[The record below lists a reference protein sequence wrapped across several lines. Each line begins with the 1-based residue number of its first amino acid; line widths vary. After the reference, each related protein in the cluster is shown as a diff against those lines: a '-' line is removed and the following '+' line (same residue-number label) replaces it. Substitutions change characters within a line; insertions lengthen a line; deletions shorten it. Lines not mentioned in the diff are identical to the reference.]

1 MAKINAI
8 DKEIPNIDTS
18 WQIDEKN
25 AYSGKRVEEFIKKQ
39 LKQLSTEGAAKVGY
53 LYRTPDKQD
62 DQNYHL
68 LGFASQE
75 TYNEWNED
83 QSNHPELVL
92 CDIALPAG
100 GGASTQTSYV
110 VNLYTNSNQTAI
122 VSTNG
127 KFVLQLRYT
136 SQIYNPITQ
145 TTEDSGNGG
154 TLVIQRRA
162 GSTKA
167 WEKVGEVDIASLPAS
182 STSWT
187 DVDITSYVQAG
198 SQQIRVLVKDSANS
212 LSTRYLVFNSVVNT
226 TLSLAYAG
234 EWRKPITDGVIPLS
248 YKVTGAVAKTL
259 HVKVSGLQSDG
270 KTVGYREY
278 TEQLGSTV
286 SETATNGKISDSD
299 TDTIK
304 INNNGIHT
312 LEAWLTVDA
321 SGEETEHIFS
331 QVLVIK
337 DATASTPY
345 VIVNNRTDNAQMYTE
360 THFFDFAVYNPAA
373 DTTAVKLIAK
383 NTDGSTTYKEKDYG
397 NIGNGSAAA
406 KNVQSY
412 TDTLE
417 VDSDDTVAVWFHF
430 TLNGIETTN
439 PVHIDVKANK
449 NFKPTSNPDFVLAP
463 NNRTNNE
470 TAAESIINAATSK
483 TVDGCTFTGFGKTND
498 LWVDN
503 VLRVPAGRKVHI
515 GITEDG
521 GKSKAP
527 DAFSELAD
535 ANNEAS
541 MTMEV
546 VLKAYNIR
554 DMETTILSMLKD
566 DIGLKLQPTHGLFKT
581 STQVD
586 ELNQDWSWREGEKV
600 FLAINIIHNLRGE
613 GLNYIRIFING
624 TQNREFNYA
633 DNDGFV
639 ASGATAG
646 PGITIGSDDADVD
659 IYSIKIFKR
668 ALGQSDIRQDYLA
681 ALGTTAEKQDYLD
694 KNDIVGDDGTI
705 SYEKTKV
712 KYNTILV
719 EGARMPDLQYP
730 DKVKNGMT
738 ITFIKPGDKA
748 HSGVANNMGMK
759 GQGSSSK
766 LKGHWNQQPVWNTD
780 SKFVTEDGTDHGQE
794 FLLNDDTYPFSKGA
808 WKLNYASS
816 PQAYKMGACNAYND
830 IYKQLVADGKMTP
843 DTIIGDEC
851 TKIEGGTYDISNCKR
866 RLAVNE
872 EPFMLFWKNTETGDI
887 EFYGLVTWGSA
898 KFDKKTFG
906 FDKKIYPDLCV
917 LEGSINY
924 APIVMGIAPW
934 MSDEVVTRYDGTDV
948 DGFNYAD
955 NPNWDFDGG
964 DPTKTSYAQT
974 AWNWLFLH
982 DTRLKA
988 FDGTAT
994 ELIAK
999 KDTLDKT
1006 YKYWVTKADSTIT
1019 GSKIGDCYRYD
1030 YITKTFVAASTSKT
1044 DGKYDL
1050 WNIGDAYPTVS
1061 LSTSGDT
1068 TVDTVTQNL
1077 IAALVSDF
1085 KTNASKYF
1093 KIDALLF
1100 EQCFKKLLALSDNW
1114 CKNTYMF
1121 ADPKTHL
1128 ICWRSDDNDTLRDK
1142 NNSGQHFKPYWVEE
1156 HDTVTVGSVTSN
1168 YFNSDYNQLFV
1179 LTEKAFDAE
1188 MRQMMHSVFTA
1199 MAELY
1204 QKHEK
1209 DSGVTAGLDGLGGFM
1224 DAYFYKTQRYFPSV
1238 AYNETARVVYEADQK
1253 RMAEGLINPD
1263 AIPMTESLGNQLES
1277 DQQFDDY
1284 RLEYLS
1290 GYASYGNYEPTKM
1303 KGLSFRS
1310 TTGTNGVDCDIEITP
1325 AVWMYPAIQLDQS
1338 VSYGEGNSL
1347 PQRAKAG
1354 EKFVLKNV
1362 HFDNNKSNVI
1372 GGGDCIAEYGDFV
1385 NVPVGE
1391 TFSLSG
1397 KRLQSFKVSKGG
1409 TFVPT
1414 KMEVT
1419 APMLKDVVINGVN
1432 TFASLDLSE
1441 DNALES
1447 VDVSGSGVTV
1457 LTLPETPALKT
1468 VKMEKPTDVELLNLT
1483 GLSTFTYGSLAYV
1496 TSMAVKGTPNVDTL
1510 SIAKALQSADAAVT
1524 SLDFGKIQWTDAP
1537 VSLLQWIA
1545 GRSLSLKGVINE
1557 ASVKLTLA
1565 AKISLIKAYGNI
1577 DDKSNGLY
1585 VSYTKV
1591 NIGGISISGV
1601 RGCSEV
1607 NHDYGYE
1614 LVVNPSSG
1622 NNAKKVEW
1630 SLTDA
1635 DAYATVNAE
1644 TGEVHVNAI
1653 GTSTEAPS
1661 GVLTVKV
1668 TFDDGTTKE
1677 ATKTL
1682 LFYEG
1687 GEYAGLEV
1695 GDIIFND
1702 GSFGKALDSTK
1713 TPIGVCFSTSPRRM
1727 VCLGDLGSSVWGLS
1741 GDLTFNDGTKFA
1753 SDIPDIPN
1761 SSSGDM
1767 NFTTT
1772 IDESY
1777 GPWEKDTLIPLG
1789 AADTVKIVQYRN
1801 KLLMKP
1807 DVNWRIPSDT
1817 DAEYTELVSLMSV
1830 YSNTYYYPPASLC
1843 LAYSP
1848 NISSGQEL
1856 DARFG
1861 RRYWWCPICSE
1872 LNAIYK
1878 AQTAGS
1884 FDNAVALGVFT
1895 KLSGIY
1901 WSCQEHYDNSAY
1913 NVNSGGTNNYNKNY
1927 SCIVRAVAAF

>member
-1 MAKINAI
+1 MAKVNVV
-8 DKEIPNIDTS
+8 DKEIPNIDTA
-18 WQIDEKN
+18 WQIDPSN

-39 LKQLSTEGAAKVGY
+39 LKQLSADGTTKVGF
-53 LYRTPDKQD
+53 LYRTADKQD

-68 LGFASQE
+68 YGFANQE
-75 TYNEWNED
+75 AYNTWNESPSD
-83 QSNHPELVL
+83 HPELIL
-92 CDIALPAG
+92 CDVALPAG

-110 VNLYTNSNQTAI
+110 VNLYTGSNQTAI

-162 GSTKA
+162 DTTKA
-167 WEKVGEVDIASLPAS
+167 WEKVGEVDIVSLPAS

-198 SQQIRVLVKDSANS
+198 SQQIRVLVKDSANG
-212 LSTRYLVFNSVVNT
+212 LSTRYIVFRNVVNT

-299 TDTIK
+299 TDAVK

-321 SGEETEHIFS
+321 SGEETEHIYS
-331 QVLVIK
+331 QILVIK
-337 DATASTPY
+337 DATDTTPY
-345 VIVNNRTDNAQMYTE
+345 VIVNNRAENAQMYVD

-397 NIGNGSAAA
+397 NIGNGSASSQ
-406 KNVQSY
+406 NVQSY

-417 VDSDDTVAVWFHF
+417 IDSDDTLAVWFHF
-430 TLNGIETTN
+430 TLNGTEIIN

-449 NFKPTSNPDFVLAP
+449 NFKPTSNPDFVLVP
-463 NNRTNNE
+463 NNRTNSE
-470 TAAESIINAATSK
+470 AAAESIINAATGK

-503 VLRVPAGRKVHI
+503 VLRVPAGRKVYI
-515 GITEDG
+515 GVTEDG

-527 DAFSELAD
+527 DAFSDLAD
-535 ANNEAS
+535 VNNEAS
-541 MTMEV
+541 MTMEI

-681 ALGTTAEKQDYLD
+681 ALDTTAEKQAYLD
-694 KNDIVGDDGTI
+694 ANNIVGDDGAI
-705 SYEKTKV
+705 SYEKTKE

-719 EGARMPDLQYP
+719 EGGRMPDLQYP

-766 LKGHWNQQPVWNTD
+766 LKGHWNQQLVWNTD
-780 SKFVTEDGTDHGQE
+780 SKFVTDDGVDHGQE
-794 FLLNDDTYPFSKGA
+794 FLLNDDTYPFAKGV

-830 IYKQLVADGKMTP
+830 IYKQLVADGKMKA
-843 DTIIGDEC
+843 DTIIAD
-851 TKIEGGTYDISNCKR
+851 DNKR

-872 EPFMLFWKNTETGDI
+872 EPFMLFWKNTETGNI
-887 EFYGLVTWGSA
+887 EFYGMVTWGSA

-906 FDKKIYPDLCV
+906 FDKKAYPDLCV
-917 LEGSINY
+917 LEGSVNY
-924 APIVMGIAPW
+924 APLVMGLVPW
-934 MSDEVVTRYDGTDV
+934 MSDEVTTRMDGEDV
-948 DGFNYAD
+948 DGFNYAGD
-955 NPNWDFDGG
+955 ANWDFDGG
-964 DPTKTSYAQT
+964 DPTKTAYEQT
-974 AWNWLFLH
+974 AWNWMYLH
-982 DTRLKA
+982 GIRLKA

-994 ELIAK
+994 ELLAK

-1006 YKYWVTKADSTIT
+1006 YKYWVTKTDSTIT
-1019 GSKIGDCYRYD
+1019 GSKIGDVYRYD
-1030 YITKTFVAASTSKT
+1030 YITKTFVPASTSKT

-1061 LSTSGDT
+1061 LSLTGDT
-1068 TVDTVTQNL
+1068 TADTVTQNL

-1085 KTNASKYF
+1085 KANASKYF

-1121 ADPKTHL
+1121 ADPTTHL

-1156 HDTVTVGSVTSN
+1156 HDTVTIGSVTSN
-1168 YFNSDYNQLFV
+1168 YFNSDYNQLFM
-1179 LTEKAFDAE
+1179 LTEKAFDTE

-1209 DSGVTAGLDGLGGFM
+1209 DSGVTARLDGLRGFM

-1238 AYNETARVVYEADQK
+1238 AYNETARVIYEADQK
-1253 RMAEGLINPD
+1253 RMKDNLINPD
-1263 AIPMTESLGNQLES
+1263 AIPMTESLGDQLKN

-1290 GYASYGNYEPTKM
+1290 GYAQYGNYEPDKM

-1325 AVWMYPAIQLDQS
+1325 AVWMYPAIQLDQGA
-1338 VSYGEGNSL
+1338 SYGEGNSL

-1372 GGGDCIAEYGDFV
+1372 GGGDCIAEYGDFAV
-1385 NVPVGE
+1385 VPVGE
-1391 TFSLSG
+1391 TFTLTG

-1409 TFVPT
+1409 TFVPI
-1414 KMEVT
+1414 KVEVT
-1419 APMLKDVVINGVN
+1419 APMIKDMTINGVS
-1432 TFASLDLSE
+1432 TFNALDLSE
-1441 DNALES
+1441 EKALES
-1447 VDVSGSGVTV
+1447 VDVSGSGIVSV
-1457 LTLPETPALKT
+1457 VLPETPTLAT
-1468 VKMEKPTDVELLNLT
+1468 VKMEAPTAIRLVNLT
-1483 GLSTFTYGSLAYV
+1483 GLTTYSYTSLKNVTSFTYENTPEIDSLKLIQSLKDARTKIQNTSIKNIDWTCDANILEYILGAKSVVLTGKMYVSTGAVTFAMKQAILSKIGDVDSDSAKLKLTYSKVALTKLSLSGASLCLNTGSYPMSLFPNDAGANNFTKIEWDIAANDYATIGNDGILQV
-1496 TSMAVKGTPNVDTL
+1496 TKLGTE
-1510 SIAKALQSADAAVT
+1510 ADAPNADITVT
-1524 SLDFGKIQWTDAP
+1524 AT
-1537 VSLLQWIA
+1537 
-1545 GRSLSLKGVINE
+1545 
-1557 ASVKLTLA
+1557 LT
-1565 AKISLIKAYGNI
+1565 
-1577 DDKSNGLY
+1577 
-1585 VSYTKV
+1585 
-1591 NIGGISISGV
+1591 
-1601 RGCSEV
+1601 
-1607 NHDYGYE
+1607 
-1614 LVVNPSSG
+1614 
-1622 NNAKKVEW
+1622 
-1630 SLTDA
+1630 
-1635 DAYATVNAE
+1635 
-1644 TGEVHVNAI
+1644 
-1653 GTSTEAPS
+1653 
-1661 GVLTVKV
+1661 
-1668 TFDDGTTKE
+1668 DGTTVVG
-1677 ATKTL
+1677 TKKAY
-1682 LFYEG
+1682 FYSRDVK
-1687 GEYAGLEV
+1687 V
-1695 GDIIFND
+1695 GDIIFGD
-1702 GSFGKALDSTK
+1702 GSYNTGLVQGK
-1713 TPIGVCFSTSPRRM
+1713 TPVGVCFYINAGDKTDRRM
-1727 VCLGDLGSSVWGLS
+1727 VALQACPNAIWGPWFSVKFDENGTSVEFGDTPV
-1741 GDLTFNDGTKFA
+1741 
-1753 SDIPDIPN
+1753 PN
-1761 SSSGDM
+1761 SWSANDIAL
-1767 NFTTT
+1767 TTLPT
-1772 IDESY
+1772 NI
-1777 GPWEKDTLIPLG
+1777 GGHVAGEKIPIGQYDTLLLIQWRDRLLTDCGWDKPSESVGVTEKARLEALMAEHSANNG
-1789 AADTVKIVQYRN
+1789 A
-1801 KLLMKP
+1801 
-1807 DVNWRIPSDT
+1807 S
-1817 DAEYTELVSLMSV
+1817 
-1830 YSNTYYYPPASLC
+1830 YYYPAVSYCYAFKPDGYNVDAKYGMHQWYL
-1843 LAYSP
+1843 P
-1848 NISSGQEL
+1848 TVQEL
-1856 DARFG
+1856 KVLLQVQTDGNLAEAIAAG
-1861 RRYWWCPICSE
+1861 VLSE
-1872 LNAIYK
+1872 LDLK
-1878 AQTAGS
+1878 S
-1884 FDNAVALGVFT
+1884 L
-1895 KLSGIY
+1895 Y
-1901 WSCQEHYDNSAY
+1901 WSCQEYVGGYAY
-1913 NVNSGGTNNYNKNY
+1913 HVGSGGTDICYKSDRY
-1927 SCIVRAVAAF
+1927 IVRAVAAF

>member
-53 LYRTPDKQD
+53 LCRTPDKQD

-162 GSTKA
+162 DATQA
-167 WEKVGEVDIASLPAS
+167 WEKVGEMDIASLPAS

-187 DVDITSYVQAG
+187 DVDITKYVQAG

-259 HVKVSGLQSDG
+259 HVKVSGFQSDG

-299 TDTIK
+299 TDAIK

-321 SGEETEHIFS
+321 SGEETEHIYS

-337 DATASTPY
+337 DATATTPY
-345 VIVNNRTDNAQMYTE
+345 VIVNNRNDNAQMYTE

-417 VDSDDTVAVWFHF
+417 IDSDDTVAVWFHF
-430 TLNGIETTN
+430 TLNGTETTT

-470 TAAESIINAATSK
+470 AAAEGIINAATGK

-668 ALGQSDIRQDYLA
+668 ALGQSDIRQDYLSM
-681 ALGTTAEKQDYLD
+681 LDTTAEKQEYLD
-694 KNDIVGDDGTI
+694 KNAIVGDDGTI

-730 DKVKNGMT
+730 DKVKSGMT

-748 HSGVANNMGMK
+748 HSGVASNMGMK

-780 SKFVTEDGTDHGQE
+780 SKFVTEDGVDHGQE
-794 FLLNDDTYPFSKGA
+794 FLLNDDTYPFSKGV

-830 IYKQLVADGKMTP
+830 IYKQLVADGKMTA
-843 DTIIGDEC
+843 DTIIAD
-851 TKIEGGTYDISNCKR
+851 DNKR

-872 EPFMLFWKNTETGDI
+872 EPFMLFWKNTETGNI

-906 FDKKIYPDLCV
+906 FDKKVYPDLCV
-917 LEGSINY
+917 LEGSVNY
-924 APIVMGIAPW
+924 APLVMGLVPW
-934 MSDEVVTRYDGTDV
+934 MSDEVTTRMDSEDV
-948 DGFNYAD
+948 DGFNYAGD
-955 NPNWDFDGG
+955 ANWDFDGG

-974 AWNWLFLH
+974 AWNWMYLH
-982 DTRLKA
+982 GIRLKA

-994 ELIAK
+994 ELLAK
-999 KDTLDKT
+999 ADTLDKT

-1019 GSKIGDCYRYD
+1019 GSKIGDVYRYD
-1030 YITKTFVAASTSKT
+1030 YITKIFVPASTSKT

-1061 LSTSGDT
+1061 ISTSGDT

-1085 KTNASKYF
+1085 KANASKYF

-1100 EQCFKKLLALSDNW
+1100 EQCFKKLFALSDNW
-1114 CKNTYMF
+1114 CKNTYML
-1121 ADPKTHL
+1121 ADPITHL

-1204 QKHEK
+1204 QKHQK
-1209 DSGVTAGLDGLGGFM
+1209 DDGVTNGLNGVNGFM

-1238 AYNETARVVYEADQK
+1238 AYNETARVIYEADQK
-1253 RMAEGLINPD
+1253 RMKDGLINPD
-1263 AIPMTESLGNQLES
+1263 AIPMTESLGDQLKN

-1290 GYASYGNYEPTKM
+1290 GYAQYGNYEPTKM

-1325 AVWMYPAIQLDQS
+1325 AVWMYPAIQLDQGA
-1338 VSYGEGNSL
+1338 SYGEGNSL

-1372 GGGDCIAEYGDFV
+1372 GGGDCIAEYGDFAV
-1385 NVPVGE
+1385 VPVGE
-1391 TFSLSG
+1391 TFTLTG

-1414 KMEVT
+1414 TMEVA

-1447 VDVSGSGVTV
+1447 VDVSRSGVTV
-1457 LTLPETPALKT
+1457 LTLPETPTLKT
-1468 VKMEKPTDVELLNLT
+1468 VKEATPTEIKVGRCANAV
-1483 GLSTFTYGSLAYV
+1483 LSAEDYSKITTV
-1496 TSMAVKGTPNVDTL
+1496 
-1510 SIAKALQSADAAVT
+1510 SIAKEAKSIDTLGLVNNLYTAKAKVT
-1524 SLDFGKIQWTDAP
+1524 NLSMGGMDWSNVAMATMNYLMGITTCTLTGKIAIKGSVGLSDIQKIENKWGDVTNVANALYVTYTVVNITNVYLDGKKYLDTVGKEYQLVATSYPENGNDLKSEQWNISANSFATIDSKSGKITVNTLGSEANDDTAT
-1537 VSLLQWIA
+1537 VTYTVTTTEGKQ
-1545 GRSLSLKGVINE
+1545 LS
-1557 ASVKLTLA
+1557 ATFDVKLYAHTL
-1565 AKISLIKAYGNI
+1565 KIG
-1577 DDKSNGLY
+1577 DY
-1585 VSYTKV
+1585 VY
-1591 NIGGISISGV
+1591 
-1601 RGCSEV
+1601 
-1607 NHDYGYE
+1607 
-1614 LVVNPSSG
+1614 P
-1622 NNAKKVEW
+1622 
-1630 SLTDA
+1630 
-1635 DAYATVNAE
+1635 
-1644 TGEVHVNAI
+1644 
-1653 GTSTEAPS
+1653 
-1661 GVLTVKV
+1661 
-1668 TFDDGTTKE
+1668 
-1677 ATKTL
+1677 
-1682 LFYEG
+1682 
-1687 GEYAGLEV
+1687 
-1695 GDIIFND
+1695 D
-1702 GSFGKALDSTK
+1702 GSYSDYKEPNRAI
-1713 TPIGVCFSTSPRRM
+1713 IGICFNTSPRRM
-1727 VCLGDLGSSVWGLS
+1727 VALSSFGGLRWGIQSTLNVKLS
-1741 GDLTFNDGTKFA
+1741 DGTNPGDISTLVNTGA
-1753 SDIPDIPN
+1753 STLDQTDALIE
-1761 SSSGDM
+1761 
-1767 NFTTT
+1767 NF
-1772 IDESY
+1772 
-1777 GPWEKDTLIPLG
+1777 GPYEKDEQIPLG
-1789 AADTVKIVQYRN
+1789 AADTAKIIAWRN
-1801 KLLMKP
+1801 KVLKDSAINMPVPEETPTITLESLIGSA
-1807 DVNWRIPSDT
+1807 DVKVNNGG
-1817 DAEYTELVSLMSV
+1817 A
-1830 YSNTYYYPPASLC
+1830 YYYPAASYCWRYQPDAGKEAL
-1843 LAYSP
+1843 
-1848 NISSGQEL
+1848 L
-1856 DARFG
+1856 DKFKATH
-1861 RRYWWCPICSE
+1861 WWLPTVAE
-1872 LNAIYK
+1872 LNALEK
-1878 AQTAGS
+1878 LQTAGN
-1884 FDNAVALGVFT
+1884 FAEPIKRAVMRAI
-1895 KLSGIY
+1895 SGDWH
-1901 WSCQEHYDNSAY
+1901 WSCQEDNGYNAY
-1913 NVNSGGTNNYNKNY
+1913 FVNSGGTTYGYKNY
-1927 SCIVRAVAAF
+1927 SFIVRAVAAF

>member
-100 GGASTQTSYV
+100 GGASTQTAYV

-162 GSTKA
+162 DATQA
-167 WEKVGEVDIASLPAS
+167 WEKVGEMDIASLPAS

-187 DVDITSYVQAG
+187 DVDITKYVQAG
-198 SQQIRVLVKDSANS
+198 SQQIRVLVKDSANG
-212 LSTRYLVFNSVVNT
+212 LSTRYIVFNSVVNT

-299 TDTIK
+299 TDAIK

-321 SGEETEHIFS
+321 SGEETEHIYS

-337 DATASTPY
+337 DATATTPY

-406 KNVQSY
+406 KNVQRY

-417 VDSDDTVAVWFHF
+417 IDSDDTVAVWFHF
-430 TLNGIETTN
+430 SLNGTETTN

-463 NNRTNNE
+463 NNRTNSE
-470 TAAESIINAATSK
+470 AAAESIINAATGK
-483 TVDGCTFTGFGKTND
+483 TVDNCTFTGFGKTND

-503 VLRVPAGRKVHI
+503 VLRVPAGRKVYI
-515 GITEDG
+515 GITEDS

-554 DMETTILSMLKD
+554 DMETTILSMLSANGNNF
-566 DIGLKLQPTHGLFKT
+566 IGLKLQPTHGLFKT

-681 ALGTTAEKQDYLD
+681 ALDTTAEKQDYLD

-730 DKVKNGMT
+730 DKVKSGMT
-738 ITFIKPGDKA
+738 ITFTKPGDKA
-748 HSGVANNMGMK
+748 HSGVASNMGMK

-780 SKFVTEDGTDHGQE
+780 SKFVTEDGVDHGQE

-816 PQAYKMGACNAYND
+816 PQAYKMGACNTYND
-830 IYKQLVADGKMTP
+830 IYKQLVADGKMTA
-843 DTIIGDEC
+843 DTIIAD
-851 TKIEGGTYDISNCKR
+851 DNKR

-872 EPFMLFWKNTETGDI
+872 EPFMLFWKNTETGNI

-1019 GSKIGDCYRYD
+1019 GSKVGDCYRYD

-1204 QKHEK
+1204 QKHQK
-1209 DSGVTAGLDGLGGFM
+1209 DDGVTNGLNGLNGFM

-1238 AYNETARVVYEADQK
+1238 AYNETARVIYEADQK
-1253 RMAEGLINPD
+1253 RMKDGLINPD
-1263 AIPMTESLGNQLES
+1263 AIPMTESLGDQLKN

-1290 GYASYGNYEPTKM
+1290 GYAQYGNYEPTKM

-1372 GGGDCIAEYGDFV
+1372 GGGDCIAEYGDFAV
-1385 NVPVGE
+1385 VPVGE
-1391 TFSLSG
+1391 TFTLTG

-1414 KMEVT
+1414 TMEVA
-1419 APMLKDVVINGVN
+1419 APMLKDVTINGVS
-1432 TFASLDLSE
+1432 TFNALDLSE
-1441 DNALES
+1441 EKALES
-1447 VDVSGSGVTV
+1447 VDLGDSGITSVI
-1457 LTLPETPALKT
+1457 LPETPTLAT
-1468 VKMEKPTDVELLNLT
+1468 VKLAIPTQIYLVNLI
-1483 GLSTFTYGSLAYV
+1483 GLKSFTYTSLAKV
-1496 TSMAVKGTPNVDTL
+1496 TSVKIKNTPNVDTL
-1510 SIAKALQSADAAVT
+1510 TIVQALKSVNAPVT
-1524 SLDFGKIQWTDAP
+1524 NLDFETINWSNVAT
-1537 VSLLQWIA
+1537 SILQWLA
-1545 GRSLSLKGVINE
+1545 DKKLALKGVITE
-1557 ASVKLTLA
+1557 TTVRLTLPV
-1565 AKISLIKAYGNI
+1565 KIALFNTYGNI
-1577 DDKSNGLY
+1577 DDKSNPLY
-1585 VSYTKV
+1585 ISYTKIAIESV
-1591 NIGGISISGV
+1591 AINGT
-1601 RGCSEV
+1601 RGCTEV
-1607 NHDYGYE
+1607 GKDYNYS
-1614 LVVNPSSG
+1614 LQATPTTG
-1622 NNAKKVEW
+1622 NNAKKIEW
-1630 SLTDA
+1630 SLSGA
-1635 DAYATVNAE
+1635 DDYATVNKD
-1644 TGEVHVNAI
+1644 TGTVHVKAI
-1653 GTSTEAPS
+1653 GSTEDAPE
-1661 GVLTVKV
+1661 GTLTVTV
-1668 TFDDGTTKE
+1668 TLDDDTTK
-1677 ATKTL
+1677 AASKIIS
-1682 LFYEG
+1682 FHEG
-1687 GEYAGLEV
+1687 GEYVDLEV
-1695 GDIIFND
+1695 GDIVFND
-1702 GSFGKALDSTK
+1702 GTFGKALDSSK
-1713 TPIGVCFSTSPRRM
+1713 TPIGVCFSTNPRRM
-1727 VCLGDLGSSVWGLS
+1727 ICLSNIDTRCWGIS
-1741 GDLTFNDGTKFA
+1741 RDLTFNDGTKFYA
-1753 SDIPDIPN
+1753 DIPTIANDGDGDL
-1761 SSSGDM
+1761 SSLSSISE
-1767 NFTTT
+1767 T
-1772 IDESY
+1772 I
-1777 GPWEKDTLIPLG
+1777 GPWGKNVQIPLG
-1789 AADTVKIVQYRN
+1789 AANTAKIILYRN
-1801 KLLMKP
+1801 QLLSEADISWK
-1807 DVNWRIPSDT
+1807 IPSDS
-1817 DAEYTELVSLMSV
+1817 DNEMSELLSLMSAH
-1830 YSNTYYYPPASLC
+1830 NQTYYYPAASLC
-1843 LAYSP
+1843 FAYSP
-1848 NISSGQEL
+1848 GAADGQTL
-1856 DARFG
+1856 GSKFG
-1861 RRYWWCPICSE
+1861 RRYWWLPTVAE
-1872 LNAIYK
+1872 LNAAYK

-1895 KLSGIY
+1895 KLSDNCC
-1901 WSCQEHYDNSAY
+1901 SCQEYNGDFAY
-1913 NVNSGGTNNYNKNY
+1913 YVGSGGTNIDGKN
-1927 SCIVRAVAAF
+1927 SSFRVRAVAAF

>member
-1 MAKINAI
+1 MAKVNVV
-8 DKEIPNIDTS
+8 DKEIPNIDTA
-18 WQIDEKN
+18 WQIDPSN

-39 LKQLSTEGAAKVGY
+39 LKQLSADGTTKVGF
-53 LYRTPDKQD
+53 LYRTADKQD

-68 LGFASQE
+68 YGFANQE
-75 TYNEWNED
+75 AYNTWNESPSD
-83 QSNHPELVL
+83 HPELIL
-92 CDIALPAG
+92 CDVALPAG

-110 VNLYTNSNQTAI
+110 VNLYTGSNQTAI

-162 GSTKA
+162 DTTKA
-167 WEKVGEVDIASLPAS
+167 WEKVGEMDIASLPAS

-198 SQQIRVLVKDSANS
+198 SQQIRVLVKDSANG
-212 LSTRYLVFNSVVNT
+212 LSTRYIVFQNVVNT

-299 TDTIK
+299 TDAIK

-337 DATASTPY
+337 DATATTPY

-417 VDSDDTVAVWFHF
+417 IDSDDTVTVWFHF
-430 TLNGIETTN
+430 TLNGTETTT

-449 NFKPTSNPDFVLAP
+449 AFKPTSSPDFVLAP
-463 NNRTNNE
+463 NNRTNSE
-470 TAAESIINAATSK
+470 AAAESIINAATGK
-483 TVDGCTFTGFGKTND
+483 TVDNCTFTGFGKTND

-503 VLRVPAGRKVHI
+503 VLRVPAGRKVYI
-515 GITEDG
+515 GTTEDS

-554 DMETTILSMLKD
+554 DMETTILSMLSANGNNF
-566 DIGLKLQPTHGLFKT
+566 IGLKLQPTHGLFET
-581 STQVD
+581 STCID
-586 ELNQDWSWREGEKV
+586 ELNQDWGWREGEKV
-600 FLAINIIHNLRGE
+600 HLAINIIHNLRGE
-613 GLNYIRIFING
+613 GLNYLRIFING

-681 ALGTTAEKQDYLD
+681 ALDTTAEKQDYLD

-705 SYEKTKV
+705 SYEKTKI

-719 EGARMPDLQYP
+719 EGGRMPDLQYP

-748 HSGVANNMGMK
+748 HSGVASNMGMK

-766 LKGHWNQQPVWNTD
+766 LKGHWNQQLVWNTD

-794 FLLNDDTYPFSKGA
+794 FLLNDDTYPFSKGV

-830 IYKQLVADGKMTP
+830 IYKQLVADGKMKA
-843 DTIIGDEC
+843 DTIIAD
-851 TKIEGGTYDISNCKR
+851 DNKR

-872 EPFMLFWKNTETGDI
+872 EPFMLFWKNTETGNI

-917 LEGSINY
+917 LEGSVNY

-1061 LSTSGDT
+1061 LSLTGDT

-1085 KTNASKYF
+1085 KANASKYF

-1100 EQCFKKLLALSDNW
+1100 EQCFKKLFALSDNW

-1121 ADPKTHL
+1121 ADPITHL

-1204 QKHEK
+1204 QKHQK
-1209 DSGVTAGLDGLGGFM
+1209 DDGVTNGLNGVNGFM

-1238 AYNETARVVYEADQK
+1238 AYNETARVIYEADQK
-1253 RMAEGLINPD
+1253 RMKDGLINPD
-1263 AIPMTESLGNQLES
+1263 AIPMTESLGDQLKN

-1372 GGGDCIAEYGDFV
+1372 GGGDCIAEYGDFAV
-1385 NVPVGE
+1385 VPVGE
-1391 TFSLSG
+1391 TFTLTG

-1414 KMEVT
+1414 TMEVA
-1419 APMLKDVVINGVN
+1419 APMLKDVAINGAN

-1447 VDVSGSGVTV
+1447 VDVSGSGVRV
-1457 LTLPETPALKT
+1457 LTLPETPTLTT
-1468 VKMEKPTDVELLNLT
+1468 VKEASPTDVVLINLPGLTTFSYDSLAKTTYVKLLNIPKVNSMLLASSLQDAGAALKSDSDFGIINWT
-1483 GLSTFTYGSLAYV
+1483 DPSVNLMSWLSELGIKIKGKITYKDIKLSLSTKLA
-1496 TSMAVKGTPNVDTL
+1496 L
-1510 SIAKALQSADAAVT
+1510 IA
-1524 SLDFGKIQWTDAP
+1524 
-1537 VSLLQWIA
+1537 
-1545 GRSLSLKGVINE
+1545 
-1557 ASVKLTLA
+1557 
-1565 AKISLIKAYGNI
+1565 AYGDI
-1577 DDKSNGLY
+1577 DSESNNLY
-1585 VSYTKV
+1585 VVYDQIAITAISIEGKEELTKV
-1591 NIGGISISGV
+1591 GS
-1601 RGCSEV
+1601 
-1607 NHDYGYE
+1607 DYDYS
-1614 LVVNPSSG
+1614 LVTTPSTG

-1630 SLTDA
+1630 SLSGCA
-1635 DAYATVNAE
+1635 DYATVDSKTGVVHCIKAAE
-1644 TGEVHVNAI
+1644 DNDTPTG
-1653 GTSTEAPS
+1653 TLTC
-1661 GVLTVKV
+1661 VLTLV
-1668 TFDDGTTKE
+1668 DDTTMT

-1682 LFYEG
+1682 AFYKG
-1687 GEYAGLEV
+1687 ASYDDVQV
-1695 GDIIFND
+1695 GDIIYSD
-1702 GSFGKALDSTK
+1702 GTYEHKYTQGK
-1713 TPIGVCFSTSPRRM
+1713 TPIGIVFCTSPRRM
-1727 VCLGDLGSSVWGLS
+1727 MSLKDLGSFTWGLGSDKGVKLSDGTDAWDCVGLANNGDKLTDVAALKEPIGPYLKFTSYTAGAVNTAQIIQRRNKILQDNGINFTVPS
-1741 GDLTFNDGTKFA
+1741 GDDEYTQIDSLAAVAAAKVANGALYYFLAA
-1753 SDIPDIPN
+1753 SKCWA
-1761 SSSGDM
+1761 
-1767 NFTTT
+1767 
-1772 IDESY
+1772 Y
-1777 GPWEKDTLIPLG
+1777 
-1789 AADTVKIVQYRN
+1789 V
-1801 KLLMKP
+1801 
-1807 DVNWRIPSDT
+1807 PSDVSNLK
-1817 DAEYTELVSLMSV
+1817 AE
-1830 YSNTYYYPPASLC
+1830 
-1843 LAYSP
+1843 
-1848 NISSGQEL
+1848 
-1856 DARFG
+1856 FG
-1861 RRYWWCPICSE
+1861 KNHWWLPTKAE
-1872 LNAIYK
+1872 LNEIFTAYK
-1878 AQTAGS
+1878 NGS
-1884 FDNAVALGVFT
+1884 FKWAIDLQIVSIST
-1895 KLSGIY
+1895 DWH
-1901 WSCQEHYDNSAY
+1901 WSCQEGYGRSAY
-1913 NVNSGGTNNYNKNY
+1913 YVSSGGSNDTYKSSSY
-1927 SCIVRAVAAF
+1927 IARAVAAF